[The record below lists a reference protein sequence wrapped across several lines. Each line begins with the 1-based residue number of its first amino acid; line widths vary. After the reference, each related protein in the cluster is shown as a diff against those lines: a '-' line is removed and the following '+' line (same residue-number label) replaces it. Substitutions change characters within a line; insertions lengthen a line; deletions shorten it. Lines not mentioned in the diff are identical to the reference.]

1 LGAETHDLAAGP
13 DARNTSGLK
22 VIAVIVGLLAVAG
35 VTLNAIDQALAQR
48 AGRANADKDALAVQA
63 TAFAS
68 GSALAG
74 QFRCTEEVA
83 LKQLQ
88 YMASFRNESI
98 ARFGESVL
106 DAAMVRITAAALANM
121 QQISAL
127 LDRRLEPQLHLDPN
141 AAAAASN
148 ARCTPASARH
158 DRAEADTLVA
168 RQNAAADRAA
178 DLGQARDRIPQALA
192 LFGVAG
198 AVFAF
203 TQQTESR
210 RGRRLSAGAGLV
222 VVAVGATLGALAV
235 SAL

>member
-1 LGAETHDLAAGP
+1 LGAETQDLTAGP
-13 DARNTSGLK
+13 EARNTSGLK

-35 VTLNAIDQALAQR
+35 VALNALDQALAQR

-63 TAFAS
+63 TAFAN

-74 QFRCTEEVA
+74 QFRCTELVA
-83 LKQLQ
+83 LEQLQ
-88 YMASFRNESI
+88 YMASVRDQSI
-98 ARFGESVL
+98 ARFGQSEL
-106 DAAMVRITAAALANM
+106 DAAMVRITTAALANM
-121 QQISAL
+121 QQVSAL

-141 AAAAASN
+141 AAGAASN
-148 ARCTPASARH
+148 ARCTPASVRH
-158 DRAEADTLVA
+158 DRAEADALVR
-168 RQNAAADRAA
+168 RQNAAADRAS

-203 TQQTESR
+203 AQQTESR
-210 RGRRLSAGAGLV
+210 RGRRFSAGAGLV
-222 VVAVGATLGALAV
+222 VVAVGTTLGALAL

>member
-1 LGAETHDLAAGP
+1 LDAETHDVAVGP
-13 DARNTSGLK
+13 EASGKGGLK

-35 VTLNAIDQALAQR
+35 VTLNAVDQALAGR
-48 AGRANADKDALAVQA
+48 AGRASAEKDALAVQA

-74 QFRCTEEVA
+74 QFRCTESVA

-98 ARFGESVL
+98 ARFGESEL
-106 DAAMVRITAAALANM
+106 DAAMVRITAAALANV
-121 QQISAL
+121 QQVSAL
-127 LDRRLEPQLHLDPN
+127 LDRALEPQLHLDLN
-141 AAAAASN
+141 AAGAASN
-148 ARCTPASARH
+148 ARCTTASARH
-158 DRAEADTLVA
+158 DRAEADALVR

-203 TQQTESR
+203 AQQTESR
-210 RGRRLSAGAGLV
+210 RGRRFSAAAGLV
-222 VVAVGATLGALAV
+222 VVTLGATLGALAV